1 MMQTLIKEN
10 KLAKDLDQ
18 GDDDEQDNVSQDG
31 NDDDRS
37 RRVS

>member
-1 MMQTLIKEN
+1 MQTLIKEN

>member
-18 GDDDEQDNVSQDG
+18 ADDDEQDNVSQDG

>member
-1 MMQTLIKEN
+1 MMLTLIKEN
-10 KLAKDLDQ
+10 RLAKDLDQ
-18 GDDDEQDNVSQDG
+18 GHDDEQDNVSQDG